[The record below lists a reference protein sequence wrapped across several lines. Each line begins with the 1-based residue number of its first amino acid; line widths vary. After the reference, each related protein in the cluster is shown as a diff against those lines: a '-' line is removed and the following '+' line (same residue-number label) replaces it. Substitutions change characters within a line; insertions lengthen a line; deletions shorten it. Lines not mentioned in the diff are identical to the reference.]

1 MSLTPTELQEAQH
14 LASDL
19 ILEEVSHQRSH
30 VTRDPAL
37 GRSLYMSDQ
46 DLAAMRAKFPFLAAF
61 TDNFIRSTPP
71 ESLLKM
77 EATSIK
83 IRESERSRDADD
95 KLASNR
101 AALSST
107 SKLVD
112 AGPDNRWTILH
123 EGRFLPGAGCSAAK
137 LWLRAR
143 EVLGLTGAPPLG
155 NYDLASV
162 GMGGFVTAK
171 GWVELANPSSTKLSI
186 KLFSLNNCSSKISN
200 SKNTSV
206 LGSLP
211 DFAEIGEFQLALR
224 TLRNAA
230 MFVSPWNFSFAAIEN
245 FLVNNKFC
253 SDDLVSVDKPA
264 VILTQFVD
272 YALVENAARW
282 RDAEPFL
289 TSGELK
295 NTWQAFFSARP
306 QSALQKKP
314 QPSQSSNKP
323 QKPGQ
328 TNTLK
333 KRPFIDVCYNFN
345 KGLCQKPAG
354 QCTTASGTPLR
365 HVCDHRPDPSN
376 LLIFCGQNHRR
387 IDNH

>member
-1 MSLTPTELQEAQH
+1 M
-14 LASDL
+14 AS
-19 ILEEVSHQRSH
+19 I
-30 VTRDPAL
+30 
-37 GRSLYMSDQ
+37 
-46 DLAAMRAKFPFLAAF
+46 
-61 TDNFIRSTPP
+61 
-71 ESLLKM
+71 
-77 EATSIK
+77 
-83 IRESERSRDADD
+83 
-95 KLASNR
+95 
-101 AALSST
+101 
-107 SKLVD
+107 
-112 AGPDNRWTILH
+112 
-123 EGRFLPGAGCSAAK
+123 
-137 LWLRAR
+137 
-143 EVLGLTGAPPLG
+143 
-155 NYDLASV
+155 

-186 KLFSLNNCSSKISN
+186 KLFSLNNCSSKVSN
-200 SKNTSV
+200 SKNNPQ
-206 LGSLP
+206 LGGLP
-211 DFAEIGEFQLALR
+211 DFAEVGEFQLALR

-253 SDDLVSVDKPA
+253 SDDLSNVDKPA

-314 QPSQSSNKP
+314 QANQGPTKST
-323 QKPGQ
+323 KPGQ
-328 TNTLK
+328 PNMLK
-333 KRPFIDVCYNFN
+333 KRPFIDACYNYN
-345 KGLCQKPAG
+345 KGLCQKQAG
-354 QCTTASGTPLR
+354 QCVSASGTPLR